1 MEKILVIGAC
11 GQLGSELTL
20 ALANH
25 YGTENI
31 IATDIGQRLP
41 LFEELNFETLDVLD
55 QNRLDQLIDTYDI
68 TQIYH
73 LAAVLSAT
81 GEARPRWAWQ
91 LNMEGLLNV
100 LEVARLKSI
109 GKVFWPSSI
118 AAFGPTTPKT
128 DTPQN
133 SVMDPNTVYG
143 ISKLSGELWC
153 KYYHEKYQLDIR
165 SLRYPGLISYK
176 TAPGGGTTDY
186 AIDIFHKAITALP
199 FECFLESDTRL
210 PMMYMPDAVRATI
223 ELMQA
228 PSSAIAVR
236 TSYNLSALNFSPG
249 ELANAIKKQVPGFE
263 IIYKPD
269 YRQQIAASWPKSIDD
284 QVARDQW
291 GWQPKYDLAAMT
303 SDMLK
308 NLQKPNNPA
317 PS

>member
-20 ALANH
+20 ALVEL
-25 YGTENI
+25 YGAEHI
-31 IATDIGQRLP
+31 IATDISQPLP
-41 LFEELNFETLDVLD
+41 LFDKLYFESLDVLD
-55 QNRLDQLIDTYDI
+55 QNRLDKLIDDHHV

-91 LNMEGLLNV
+91 LNMDGLLNV

-109 GKVFWPSSI
+109 QKVFWPSSI
-118 AAFGPTTPKT
+118 AAFGPNTPKAN
-128 DTPQN
+128 TPQN
-133 SVMDPNTVYG
+133 SVMDPSTVYG

-153 KYYHEKYQLDIR
+153 KYYYDKFQLDVR

-186 AIDIFHKAITALP
+186 AIDIFHKAIAAVP
-199 FECFLESDTRL
+199 FECFLEPDTRL

-228 PSSAIAVR
+228 PSINILER
-236 TSYNLSALNFSPG
+236 TSYNLSALNFSPK
-249 ELANAIKKQVPGFE
+249 ELANAVSEQVPGFE

-269 YRQQIAASWPKSIDD
+269 YRQQIAASWPQSIDD

-291 GWQPKYDLAAMT
+291 GWQPEFDLTTMT
-303 SDMLK
+303 SDMLE
-308 NLQKPNNPA
+308 NLKELSSSSPR
-317 PS
+317 